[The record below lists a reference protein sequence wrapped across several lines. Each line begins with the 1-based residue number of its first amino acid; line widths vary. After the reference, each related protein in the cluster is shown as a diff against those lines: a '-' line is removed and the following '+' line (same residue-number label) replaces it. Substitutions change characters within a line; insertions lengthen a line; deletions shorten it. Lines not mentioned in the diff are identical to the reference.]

1 MRLAVSNI
9 AWSPQERIKAYRILQ
24 KAGITGLEI
33 APGLFFHAAED
44 RRAPSPATARQAMV
58 EIEDAGLALVSMQS
72 LLFGVEG
79 AALFEGPLARRRF
92 EIGMARAV
100 ELAGRFDIPNCVFGS
115 PAQRRVPADMPMDRA
130 LAEAAAL
137 FRRLG
142 DRAQQA
148 GTRIAIEAN
157 PARYGTNFL
166 NTLEQVE
173 AFVAQVDH
181 PAIVTIL
188 DLGAMHVN
196 ETFESVPGR
205 IPALM
210 PRLNHV
216 HVSEPDLAPAPAPG
230 TDLSAILRGLRAAGY
245 SKAVSIEMQRPEAG
259 LRDVEAAV
267 GRMVAALSA
276 AEVADAGA

>member
-9 AWSPQERIKAYRILQ
+9 AWSPEERIDAYRILQ
-24 KAGITGLEI
+24 ASGITGLEI
-33 APGLFFHAAED
+33 APGLFFHAAQD
-44 RRAPSPATARQAMV
+44 KRAPSPAIARQAMV
-58 EIEDAGLALVSMQS
+58 EIEDAGLTLVSMQS

-79 AALFEGPLARRRF
+79 AALFEGTFARRTF
-92 EIGMARAV
+92 ETGMARAID
-100 ELAGRFDIPNCVFGS
+100 LAGRFGIPNCVFGS
-115 PAQRRVPADMPMDRA
+115 PAQRRVPAELPMDRA
-130 LAEAAAL
+130 FEEAAEV

-142 DRAQQA
+142 DRAIQA

-166 NTLEQVE
+166 TTLTAVE

-196 ETFESVPGR
+196 GEFASAPAR

-210 PRLNHV
+210 PRLGHV
-216 HVSEPDLAPAPAPG
+216 HVSEPDLAPAPG
-230 TDLSAILRGLRAAGY
+230 IDTDLGPVLNSLHAAGY
-245 SKAVSIEMQRPEAG
+245 GRAVSIEMQRPAAG
-259 LRDVEAAV
+259 LPALEAAV
-267 GRMVAALSA
+267 ARMVAALRSV
-276 AEVADAGA
+276 EVTDAGT